1 MQFVQQ
7 NQFVDVIR
15 YLHLDDNINLDVS
28 GTFAKVKPL
37 FNMLNGNCLKNF
49 ILERNISIDEYY
61 VPYYV
66 QHG

>member
-1 MQFVQQ
+1 
-7 NQFVDVIR
+7 
-15 YLHLDDNINLDVS
+15 
-28 GTFAKVKPL
+28 
-37 FNMLNGNCLKNF
+37 MLNGNCLKNF